1 MTGLFVGA
9 AMCCGRLA
17 RHLGTPARTWHVLAW
32 SVLAAAALGIIS
44 VQRYDAAVAFLLCV
58 MCLATLTRKPILLG
72 IATGAIIAV
81 KLVPAVVAVLCAMY
95 LVRQRRFREVATAA
109 AVTVATVLIITLP
122 VAYAAGAT
130 IDRVMW
136 YHVDRPLEI
145 ESTAAA
151 LLGLWHAL
159 DPSAVAFTFSFGS
172 DNVTGPL
179 VPAALWASNVATGTA
194 LILVYIIGWRELHAT
209 SEPAVQARVL
219 AGATLLS
226 LTVLIAFGKVSSP
239 QYFTWLIPLGA
250 LMTLIDGRGSTMVWF
265 IGAMGLAQL
274 VFPTEMHAVIL
285 FAPWACALVLA
296 RNAALLG
303 WALRLRQRAW
313 RL

>member
-1 MTGLFVGA
+1 MQWILRRCRSRSA
-9 AMCCGRLA
+9 SGRTTSPGRSCRL
-17 RHLGTPARTWHVLAW
+17 
-32 SVLAAAALGIIS
+32 
-44 VQRYDAAVAFLLCV
+44 
-58 MCLATLTRKPILLG
+58 
-72 IATGAIIAV
+72 
-81 KLVPAVVAVLCAMY
+81 
-95 LVRQRRFREVATAA
+95 
-109 AVTVATVLIITLP
+109 
-122 VAYAAGAT
+122 
-130 IDRVMW
+130 
-136 YHVDRPLEI
+136 
-145 ESTAAA
+145 
-151 LLGLWHAL
+151 
-159 DPSAVAFTFSFGS
+159 
-172 DNVTGPL
+172 
-179 VPAALWASNVATGTA
+179 ALWASNIATVPRC
-194 LILVYIIGWRELHAT
+194 ILVYIIGWRELRAT

-274 VFPTEMHAVIL
+274 VFPTEMHAVIR